1 MDGSQ
6 LLTDDAVTHILC
18 DESECRGAPNIVQEI
33 DVNEIHSNAAFDGAP
48 SNQVE
53 CKFLAGSHF
62 FNDVLA

>member
-1 MDGSQ
+1 
-6 LLTDDAVTHILC
+6 
-18 DESECRGAPNIVQEI
+18 VQEI